1 MPGRG
6 CPFPILY
13 DKGGSALDEII
24 IQAKTREKRWVSRSG
39 GAVSGLRVYRPVG
52 DTLTGNLYIGRVV
65 RIHKGLDA
73 AFVDIGE
80 GKNGYLHAKDCPD
93 NVRAFHGGDEALPI
107 NQAVHEGEKLLV
119 QVTKDPTGTKG
130 AKLSAVIELKGEYLV
145 YMPQGVYVAASKK
158 LDEKERSHVKAV
170 AHRWKLP
177 EEGVV
182 LRTSSAG
189 IPEEDIKEEIVRLRG
204 KAEDL
209 RKRALKGKAPFL
221 LENQDALKDDLKEQ
235 MKKGEG
241 RILVDDYD
249 FSNELQSLAAH
260 HEGWSV
266 EFDQGRD
273 DIFSRHGVDSAWDR
287 ALKKVVWLKNG
298 AYLVIETTEAMT
310 VVDVNSGK
318 FTGRATM
325 EQTTLE
331 TNLLAAE
338 ETAHQLA
345 LRNIGGMIL
354 IDFIGMKTEGDRQQ
368 VEDAF
373 RTALGADRQRT
384 TVEGFTKLGILE
396 VTRKRARQALEE
408 YLTEP
413 CHACGGT
420 GRTESP
426 DSLAFRLER
435 EIWDM
440 DHPACVSVEGTP
452 DVRAAFSGPGDRHID
467 RLEARLGVKVDWLET
482 QAVNPFYRITKI
494 Q

>member
-13 DKGGSALDEII
+13 DKGGSAVDEII
-24 IQAKTREKRWVSRSG
+24 IQAKTREKRWVSKTD
-39 GAVSGLRVYRPVG
+39 GAVRGLRVYRPVG
-52 DTLTGNLYIGRVV
+52 DTLTGNIYVGRVV

-80 GKNGYLHAKDCPD
+80 GKNGYLHAKDCPA
-93 NVRAFHGGDEALPI
+93 NIKAFHGGDDALPI

-119 QVTKDPTGTKG
+119 QVTKDPTGSKG
-130 AKLSAVIELKGEYLV
+130 AKLSAVIELKGEFLV
-145 YMPQGVYVAASKK
+145 YMPRGVYVAASKK
-158 LDEKERSHVKAV
+158 LDEKERHHLKAV

-177 EEGVV
+177 EEGIV

-189 IPEEDIKEEIVRLRG
+189 IPEEAIKEEIVRLRQ
-204 KAEDL
+204 KAEEL
-209 RKRALKGKAPFL
+209 GKRALKGKAPLL
-221 LENQDALKDDLKEQ
+221 LENQDALKDDLVEH
-235 MKKGEG
+235 MKRGEG
-241 RILVDDYD
+241 RILVDDYA
-249 FSNELQSLAAH
+249 FSNELQSLATRY
-260 HEGWSV
+260 EGWDIQ
-266 EFDQGRD
+266 FDQGHD

-318 FTGRATM
+318 FTGRATL

-331 TNLLAAE
+331 TNILAAE

-354 IDFIGMKTEGDRQQ
+354 IDFIGMKGDGDREQ
-368 VEDAF
+368 VEEAF
-373 RTALGADRQRT
+373 RAALGSDRQRT
-384 TVEGFTKLGILE
+384 KVEGFTKLGILE

-426 DSLAFRLER
+426 ESLAFSLER
-435 EIWDM
+435 EIWDL
-440 DHPACVSVEGTP
+440 DHPARVSVEGTP
-452 DVRAAFSGPGDRHID
+452 DVRAAFSGPGGRHID
-467 RLEARLGVKVDWLET
+467 KLEARLGVKVDWLET